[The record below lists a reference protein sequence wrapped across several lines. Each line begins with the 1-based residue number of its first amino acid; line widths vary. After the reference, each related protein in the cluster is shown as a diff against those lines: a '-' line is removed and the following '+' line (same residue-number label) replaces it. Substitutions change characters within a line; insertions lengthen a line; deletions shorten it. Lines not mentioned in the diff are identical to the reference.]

1 MRVQRGWGRGELVVP
16 QMGDRQAKQK
26 CVLSALEGISNNNKG
41 RAPGWCI
48 LNNKDVYQPI
58 IILEGELI
66 FRFFQTIISQ
76 LYSKPLPPRS
86 LRLGGD
92 RENDNDLKDQT
103 FFDFPHFEIRGD
115 G

>member
-26 CVLSALEGISNNNKG
+26 CVLSALEGISNSNNKG

-58 IILEGELI
+58 IILEGESI
-66 FRFFQTIISQ
+66 CRVIQTAISQ
-76 LYSKPLPPRS
+76 A
-86 LRLGGD
+86 
-92 RENDNDLKDQT
+92 
-103 FFDFPHFEIRGD
+103 
-115 G
+115 